1 MRTTGPTNPELKRMI
16 LSLKKLKKYPQ
27 LVKELERPRRRKSSI
42 NVADIEKMNEHKIAA
57 VEVLGAGDLSKAVTV
72 YSWRY
77 SGSAKEKIYKAGGKA
92 LSLDDLI
99 RNKDDV
105 AVV

>member
-16 LSLKKLKKYPQ
+16 LSLKKLKKYPD
-27 LVKELERPRRRKSSI
+27 LVKKLERPRRRKSSI
-42 NVADIEKMNEHKIAA
+42 NVADIEKLNEHKIFA
-57 VEVLGAGDLSKAVTV
+57 VEVLGAGEITKPVTV

-77 SGSAKEKIYKAGGKA
+77 SASAKEKIHKAGGKA

-105 AVV
+105 KVV